1 MMVVYNDIDSFTKLP
16 YGVTTI
22 GIFDGVHIG
31 HQKILKSLV
40 EEAKKVGGESVVV
53 TFWPHPRLV
62 LANDTSLKLINSI
75 EEKINLIA
83 ELGVDHLIVIPF
95 TREFS
100 DLSAEKFSKEYLADK
115 IGTKILFVGYDHRF
129 GKNKEG
135 SFDYLKDHAHLYGFE
150 VKEIPSQDIDNLS
163 VSSTR
168 IREAIESGDLDT
180 ANELL
185 DRVYSLAGIVV
196 KGRQMG
202 RQLGFPTANIAIA
215 LENKIL
221 PFLGV
226 YAVRVELHKKAYYGM
241 LNIGIKP
248 TFENLGP
255 TIEVHIF
262 DFQEDIYGESI
273 KISFVKRIRDEQKF
287 ASIED
292 LKQQLVQDKMDCL
305 HVFELV

>member
-16 YGVTTI
+16 NGVTTI

-75 EEKINLIA
+75 AEKINLIA

-95 TREFS
+95 TREFA

-168 IREAIESGDLDT
+168 IREAFETGDLDI

-185 DRVYSLAGIVV
+185 GRVYSLEGIVV

-221 PFLGV
+221 PFFGV

-248 TFENLGP
+248 SFENLGP

-262 DFQEDIYGESI
+262 DFQEDIYGEAI

-292 LKQQLVQDKMDCL
+292 LKQQLVQDKMDCF

>member
-16 YGVTTI
+16 NGVTTI

-75 EEKINLIA
+75 AEKINLIA

-95 TREFS
+95 TREFA

-168 IREAIESGDLDT
+168 IREAIETGDLDI

-185 DRVYSLAGIVV
+185 GRVYSLEGIVV

-221 PFLGV
+221 PFFGV

-248 TFENLGP
+248 SFENLGP

-262 DFQEDIYGESI
+262 DFQEDIYGEAI

-292 LKQQLVQDKMDCL
+292 LKQQLVQDKMDCF